1 MVMTLTKED
10 GAADLAGVTHLKVG
24 LAWDTSTGGSGGWV
38 GKVKQRVGSDL
49 DLIAVLM
56 TGEKPVAYV
65 GLDNLDPENGS
76 IVHSGDEAK
85 GTASGD
91 DEAVTVDFARLP
103 KHITRVVFVA
113 AAFKLGSDMK
123 RAKNIKVTL
132 YDGTGGS
139 MAVVAV
145 IQPSLLSTKKVMALA
160 RVDRGANDAFTLNVV
175 DGEYDIKQGEM
186 IELLKGAVNMR

>member
-1 MVMTLTKED
+1 MTLTKED

>member
-175 DGEYDIKQGEM
+175 DGEYDIEQGKM
-186 IELLKGAVNMR
+186 DQLLKGAVNMR